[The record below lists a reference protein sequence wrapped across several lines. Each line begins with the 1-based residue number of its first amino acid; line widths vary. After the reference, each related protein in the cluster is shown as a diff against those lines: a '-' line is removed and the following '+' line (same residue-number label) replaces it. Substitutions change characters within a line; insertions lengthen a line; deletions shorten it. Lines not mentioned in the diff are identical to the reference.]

1 MRLQRLIFS
10 ALIFV
15 TSCGVPEEQATPQ
28 TIGTAA
34 GTGMSLKVQQAANPE
49 PRLALAIQAG
59 PEYLERMQRELGLGA
74 EYGFQ
79 ARTAYGDGMDHAHI
93 RYDELYRGVK
103 VWQGEVILHFGSE
116 GTFRGSTNALRE
128 SIQISTVPSLNA
140 NEARAIVHH
149 QLTAPNK
156 TCRRRSGR
164 R

>member
-59 PEYLERMQRELGLGA
+59 PE
-74 EYGFQ
+74 
-79 ARTAYGDGMDHAHI
+79 
-93 RYDELYRGVK
+93 
-103 VWQGEVILHFGSE
+103 
-116 GTFRGSTNALRE
+116 
-128 SIQISTVPSLNA
+128 
-140 NEARAIVHH
+140 
-149 QLTAPNK
+149 
-156 TCRRRSGR
+156 
-164 R
+164 